1 METMS
6 VTDSILTSTKKLL
19 GLTPEYT
26 AFDPDIIM
34 HINAALQTLRQIG
47 VGPKQAFVISDDT
60 STYSDFLGSDA
71 DRLSSVKLF
80 IYYRVRLG
88 FDPPQSS
95 SVLTS
100 MKELLAE
107 ETWRLNAEVDPND
120 TFE

>member
-1 METMS
+1 METT

-19 GLTPEYT
+19 GLMSDYT
-26 AFDPDIIM
+26 AFDSDIIM

-47 VGPKQAFVISDDT
+47 VGPKYGFIIHDDT
-60 STYSDFLGSDA
+60 STYQDLLGDNV

-88 FDPPQSS
+88 WDPPQSS
-95 SVLTS
+95 SVLSS

-107 ETWRLNAEVDPND
+107 ETWRLNAEVDPYD